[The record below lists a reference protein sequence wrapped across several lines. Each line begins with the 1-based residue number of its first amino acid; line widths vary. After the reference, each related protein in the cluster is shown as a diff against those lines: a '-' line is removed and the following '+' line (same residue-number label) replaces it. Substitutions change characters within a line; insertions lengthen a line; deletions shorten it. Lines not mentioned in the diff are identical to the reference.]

1 MTTRRNIVLKLIP
14 SAAAL
19 AFVGRA
25 MSAEAARL
33 EESDSLA
40 VALGYQHDG
49 SKVDGKKFPT
59 YAAGKNCAA
68 CQLYTGKVGE
78 PWGVC
83 SAVGGKQVNAKG
95 WCAAWA
101 KKA

>member
-1 MTTRRNIVLKLIP
+1 MTTRRNFVLTLIP

-19 AFVGRA
+19 AFVARA

-33 EESDSLA
+33 EESDPLA
-40 VALGYQHDG
+40 VALGYRHDG
-49 SKVDGKKFPT
+49 SKVDVKKFPT
-59 YAAGKNCAA
+59 YAAGKNCAN
-68 CQLYTGKVGE
+68 CQLYAGKVGE

-83 SAVGGKQVNAKG
+83 SALGGKEVNAKG
-95 WCAAWA
+95 WCVAWA